1 MTFRSMSRRAFL
13 PLITGAALSPVVLV
27 PQSAR
32 AQGAAWQIYRRD
44 DLGFEIE
51 MPGRPEIRED
61 RIDGQVS
68 IEVAVDVD
76 RMRFGIGYEE
86 YGEAIT
92 IEEFAAAQRL
102 VARTHGSTVV
112 RETAITMNGLPGLD
126 VIVEF
131 EPAVDGYAGRPHPR
145 AQAVY
150 LGDGQRRWP
159 SFRRRVG
166 PPVHQFLQAAAITGD
181 RVMTMKLMSR
191 RAFLPL
197 IAGAALS
204 PAVLVP
210 RSARAQ
216 GANWQMYR
224 PDLGFEAEMPGEPK
238 IKIEKGER
246 DDVIVRTVDAEVDVD
261 ATMFG
266 ANFQEYRIPLS
277 MREELL
283 GQQMFARGLEGR
295 VARMSR
301 SRWTASRGANTPS
314 S

>member
-13 PLITGAALSPVVLV
+13 PLIAGAALSPVVLV

-32 AQGAAWQIYRRD
+32 AQGAEWQIYRRD

-126 VIVEF
+126 VIMESNLLSMAMRVVLIPERKRSIS
-131 EPAVDGYAGRPHPR
+131 AMVS
-145 AQAVY
+145 
-150 LGDGQRRWP
+150 GDGRLSEDASVRRFID
-159 SFRRRVG
+159 SF
-166 PPVHQFLQAAAITGD
+166 
-181 RVMTMKLMSR
+181 KL
-191 RAFLPL
+191 LP
-197 IAGAALS
+197 
-204 PAVLVP
+204 
-210 RSARAQ
+210 
-216 GANWQMYR
+216 
-224 PDLGFEAEMPGEPK
+224 
-238 IKIEKGER
+238 
-246 DDVIVRTVDAEVDVD
+246 
-261 ATMFG
+261 
-266 ANFQEYRIPLS
+266 
-277 MREELL
+277 
-283 GQQMFARGLEGR
+283 
-295 VARMSR
+295 
-301 SRWTASRGANTPS
+301 
-314 S
+314 